1 MSGLNDSL
9 IIPQFDQQSSNNN
22 NSSNPINNNNNS
34 ETASN
39 FSSSSSVMYQNSSH
53 TLLNRT
59 SMLISLQDIHK
70 IVPIY
75 FLFK

>member
-9 IIPQFDQQSSNNN
+9 IIPQFDQQINNAV
-22 NSSNPINNNNNS
+22 NPINSNTNNS

-39 FSSSSSVMYQNSSH
+39 FSSSSSAMYQNSSH

-70 IVPIY
+70 IV
-75 FLFK
+75 FFFSKSFS